1 MTPPQGVGAMPG
13 SLLGP
18 GAAAR
23 LAAAHP
29 GSPAATKQISFQI
42 CWYLHYRSRSS
53 QEYAWELF
61 FSYLQREV
69 FDAPV
74 RQLLCSLHR
83 RGIHNT
89 SGNHL

>member
-1 MTPPQGVGAMPG
+1 VTPPQGVDSMPG

-42 CWYLHYRSRSS
+42 CWYLHYHSRSN

-69 FDAPV
+69 FACLGLAAPLEPP
-74 RQLLCSLHR
+74 QTWYPQH
-83 RGIHNT
+83 
-89 SGNHL
+89 